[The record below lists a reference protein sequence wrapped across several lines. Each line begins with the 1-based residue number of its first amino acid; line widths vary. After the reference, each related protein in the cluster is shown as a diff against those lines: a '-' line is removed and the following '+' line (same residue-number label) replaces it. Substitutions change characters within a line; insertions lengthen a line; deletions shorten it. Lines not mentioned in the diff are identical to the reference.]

1 MDGREQIGAPAS
13 LGAGWPKTYRMTP
26 RRLVRKGW
34 LALAALAVAPWS
46 AWYFLPRLPDRAWA
60 PWAVAVAV
68 VVTAVAAIWILSLL
82 RWRAVLEVDAIR
94 MRGLTGE
101 RVLAR
106 GEIAGLRRG
115 KLEGEPWLMLEPR
128 DGSAS
133 VMPVEALAGEPG
145 FARWLAGLAD
155 LDGRGGPRAMAVALA
170 QPVLGEVADE
180 GQSNL
185 TRQGQADL
193 WLMLGGSLLT
203 AWVVFWPM
211 PYRAAIVAAAAVL
224 PLLAMGAVAWRLQG
238 WRWRIEGEGS
248 GGLVIA
254 TVGPAVALAMRAS
267 VDLDLVWPWTPAPIA
282 LGAAFV
288 VAVLTLMSMLPGRLR
303 RRRRGARLAPV
314 AGAAVAAALAMG
326 CWTFG
331 ALIYENAWGPGQ
343 SPTEAVPLKVSVHD
357 AAEDGGRHTL
367 AVDAWQALD
376 TPQAAKRLALAS
388 RPAQDEVAVTAATWT
403 AAARGQAVCAYV
415 REGARG
421 WPIIDYGACPPPAP
435 WRRYEGPLILP

>member
-1 MDGREQIGAPAS
+1 
-13 LGAGWPKTYRMTP
+13 MTAA
-26 RRLVRKGW
+26 RLVRKGW
-34 LALAALAVAPWS
+34 VALAGLAFVPWS
-46 AWYFLPRLPDRAWA
+46 TWYFVPRLPDRAWA

-68 VVTAVAAIWILSLL
+68 VVTGLALIWIVALL
-82 RWRAVLEVDAIR
+82 RWRAVLEADAIR
-94 MRGLTGE
+94 MRGLGGE

-128 DGSAS
+128 DAALS
-133 VMPVEALAGEPG
+133 VMSVEALADEPG
-145 FARWLAGLAD
+145 FARWLAGIAD
-155 LDGRGGPRAMAVALA
+155 LDGRGGPRAVAVALA

-185 TRQGQADL
+185 THQGQADR

-203 AWVVFWPM
+203 AWVVFWPA
-211 PYRAAIVAAAAVL
+211 PYRAAIAAAAAVL

-254 TVGPAVALAMRAS
+254 TVAPAVALAMRAS

-282 LGAAFV
+282 LAAGFV
-288 VAVLTLMSMLPGRLR
+288 AGVLTLMAMAPGRLR

-314 AGAAVAAALAMG
+314 AGAAVAVAVAMG
-326 CWTFG
+326 CWTYG

-343 SPTEAVPLKVSVHD
+343 SPTEAVPLTVTAHE
-357 AAEDGGRHTL
+357 AAQDGARHTL
-367 AVDAWQALD
+367 AVEAWQALD
-376 TPQAAKRLALAS
+376 TPQAAKRLSLAS
-388 RPAQDEVAVTAATWT
+388 RPAQDEVAVTADTWA

-421 WPIIDYGACPPPAP
+421 WPIIDYGACPPPKP
-435 WRRYEGPLILP
+435 WRKYEGPLILP